1 MALLIRQS
9 FAITAEPDWTG
20 LWPAI
25 VRGIQDGAIRRP
37 VVIQRRSHR
46 RWILGGAAA
55 AGVMVLTLIVG
66 YEHLTPPAPEE
77 SAVVTEADT
86 QYPGGTMVYH
96 APEKVAV
103 VWVFDE

>member
-9 FAITAEPDWTG
+9 VAFTAEPDWTG
-20 LWPAI
+20 FWPAI

-37 VVIQRRSHR
+37 VAIQRRWDR

-55 AGVMVLTLIVG
+55 AGAMVLTLVVG
-66 YEHLTPPAPEE
+66 YERLTPSAPEE
-77 SAVVTEADT
+77 SAVVMEADT